1 MTELSIVVPAFN
13 EASTVEGVIR
23 GHADTARTLVS
34 SFEIVCCDDG
44 STDGT
49 RAAIARAA
57 RDVPELAILAHDT
70 NRGIPATMRRLYGT
84 ACGDWVYFTPADGQ
98 VPASALPVMWAAREG
113 AALVVGDR
121 RPRRDPRSRVLVA
134 ELYSAGLRALF
145 RLPVRDVDSVKL
157 YRAVDLRG
165 SAPRSTTNFMEAE
178 ILITLHRRGAVIREV
193 PIEHRPRIA
202 GRARGVTLGSAVH
215 AIVDLGLFT
224 FADLLR
230 GRRGR

>member
-1 MTELSIVVPAFN
+1 VTTLSIVVPAFN
-13 EASTVEGVIR
+13 EAATVEGVIR
-23 GHADTARTLVS
+23 GHADLARTLAD

-44 STDGT
+44 STDRT
-49 RAAIARAA
+49 PAILARAA
-57 RDVPELAILAHDT
+57 ENVPELVVLTNAT
-70 NRGIPATMRRLYGT
+70 NRGIPLTMRRLYGH
-84 ACGDWVYFTPADGQ
+84 ARGEWVYFAPADGQ
-98 VPASALPVMWAAREG
+98 VPASALAVMWAARAG
-113 AALVVGDR
+113 AALVVGHR

-134 ELYSAGLRALF
+134 ELYSAGLRVLF

-157 YRAVDLRG
+157 YRSADLRR

-202 GRARGVTLGSAVH
+202 GRAHGVTFGTAVH

-224 FADLLR
+224 LADVLR
-230 GRRGR
+230 GRGRR